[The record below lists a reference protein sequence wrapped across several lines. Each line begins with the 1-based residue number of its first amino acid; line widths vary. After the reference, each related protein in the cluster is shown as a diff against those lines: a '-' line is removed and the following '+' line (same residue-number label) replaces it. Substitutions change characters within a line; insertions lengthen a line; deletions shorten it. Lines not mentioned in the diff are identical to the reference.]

1 MYNPPYGSEG
11 RVAMKVYNVIDESYT
26 IWTLGSVKA
35 AINFT
40 KPALYNDREGNPLTE
55 KDVRKSLRENRDV
68 YLYGFDND
76 GDLKRDWDYKI
87 SVNNV
92 ISS

>member
-1 MYNPPYGSEG
+1 
-11 RVAMKVYNVIDESYT
+11 MKVYNVIDESYT

-40 KPALYNDREGNPLTE
+40 KPTLYNDREGNPLTE

>member
-11 RVAMKVYNVIDESYT
+11 QRRMKVYNVIDESYM
-26 IWTLGSVKA
+26 IWTLSSVKA
-35 AINFT
+35 VIDWT
-40 KPALYNDREGNPLTE
+40 RPTLYNDRDGNALTE
-55 KDVRKSLRENRDV
+55 KDVRKALREGKDV
-68 YLYGFDND
+68 YLYGFDSE
-76 GDLKRDWDYKI
+76 GEPKRDWDYKI